1 MDKNKGKNFSKII
14 QEAISRDNLTT
25 KRVCMFSRRVRK
37 YIIAYKLMIHKK
49 TLADLDIELFNYI
62 SADII
67 YNIVKYFNTHR
78 FMLDFYDLLLSVLV
92 KETK

>member
-1 MDKNKGKNFSKII
+1 
-14 QEAISRDNLTT
+14 
-25 KRVCMFSRRVRK
+25 
-37 YIIAYKLMIHKK
+37 MIHKK